1 MGRKKIKIVF
11 IKKSNPL
18 QDGMRMPNCLVLYL
32 NVANAVEEHMTF
44 LYKIL
49 VYFVDKMKVE
59 ASFLCQ
65 VINIFTN

>member
-1 MGRKKIKIVF
+1 
-11 IKKSNPL
+11 
-18 QDGMRMPNCLVLYL
+18 MRMPNCLVLYL
-32 NVANAVEEHMTF
+32 TVANAVEKHMTF